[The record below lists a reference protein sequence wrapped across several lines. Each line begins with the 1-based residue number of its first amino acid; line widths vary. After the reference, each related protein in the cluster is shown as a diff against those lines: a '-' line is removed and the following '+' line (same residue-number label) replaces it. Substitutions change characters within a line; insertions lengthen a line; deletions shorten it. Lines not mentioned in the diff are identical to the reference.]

1 MCRFLTSLV
10 THIRDSSS
18 HVGVG
23 FVIYALHLNPRLLQG
38 IFANVQNIASLR
50 QALEQRNYPAAT
62 ILVMTM
68 FPEKFLWPDLLSFWE
83 GKNGE
88 VVNQCSQILAKMD
101 ILTEPGQQMAQLTD
115 ALALRS
121 LLAKCLM
128 EVDRIKLSLPTL
140 IAVLE
145 KLAPLQSD
153 TIRVCLQA
161 DSTKWE

>member
-18 HVGVG
+18 HIGVG
-23 FVIYALHLNPRLLQG
+23 FVVYALHLNPRLLQG

-50 QALEQRNYPAAT
+50 QALEQRNYPSAT
-62 ILVMTM
+62 ILVMAM
-68 FPEKFLWPDLLSFWE
+68 FPEKFLWPDLLRFLE
-83 GKNGE
+83 GKSGE

-101 ILTEPGQQMAQLTD
+101 ILTDPGQQMAQLTD

-121 LLAKCLM
+121 LLATCLM
-128 EVDRIKLSLPTL
+128 EADRIKLSMPTL